1 MESDLITIKGISPRR
16 EVYEI
21 IELNVVVSPLD
32 NEEEDHQDTTT
43 IA

>member
-1 MESDLITIKGISPRR
+1 VESDLITINGISPRR

-21 IELNVVVSPLD
+21 IELNVVVAPLD